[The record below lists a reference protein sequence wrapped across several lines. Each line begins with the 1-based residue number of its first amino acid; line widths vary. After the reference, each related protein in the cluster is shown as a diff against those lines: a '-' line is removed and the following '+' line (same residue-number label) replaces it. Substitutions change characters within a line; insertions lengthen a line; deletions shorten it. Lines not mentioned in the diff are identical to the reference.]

1 MVVRQTGA
9 QADVTRFGDQFLMPG
24 RNGDSFAALPGTVMH
39 ALTGDGG
46 LPIKG
51 LEGRYDRVLILLLDG
66 FGRRALERHADHPFL
81 RRFAE
86 EGAILPLTSQFP
98 STTAAH
104 ITTIHT
110 GLPVAESGIYEWF
123 MYEPALDRVIC
134 PLLFSYGDD
143 RVREGLSEDGV
154 DPAALFPFRTLHEEL
169 GDRGVPTAVF
179 QDIAFTPSSFSNA
192 VLRGAGRVTGCVTL
206 AHAVVAL
213 DNELRR
219 QPRLYAFLYQGGID
233 VIGHLFGPSS
243 AEYAA
248 EADARLTLFERLLMP
263 RLGSL
268 PGSTLL
274 LLTTDHGHV
283 DVDPEGTIHVNER
296 WPELSEHLRTG
307 ADGRPLAPAGSSR
320 DLFLHVIDDRLEL
333 VEARLAEMLA
343 GRAEVHR
350 SQDLF
355 EAGLFGGPV
364 GERLQDRVGNLVVLP
379 YAGETVWWREGD
391 RYTHRFR
398 GHHGGLTE
406 DELLTY
412 VAALEI

>member
-9 QADVTRFGDQFLMPG
+9 MPDVTRFGDRFLMPG
-24 RNGDSFAALPGTVMH
+24 RNGASFAALPGTVMH
-39 ALTGDGG
+39 ALTGEGG
-46 LPIKG
+46 PPIAG
-51 LEGRYDRVLILLLDG
+51 LEKRYDRVLIVLVDG

-81 RRFAE
+81 RRFADD
-86 EGAILPLTSQFP
+86 GRILPLTSQFP

-110 GLPVAESGIYEWF
+110 GLPVTETGVYEWF
-123 MYEPALDRVIC
+123 MYEPVLDRVIC

-143 RVREGLSEDGV
+143 RVREGLLESGA
-154 DPAALFPFRTLHEEL
+154 DPARIFPFRTLHEDL
-169 GDRGVPTAVF
+169 SDRGVRTAVF
-179 QDIAFTPSSFSNA
+179 QDAAFTPSSFSNA
-192 VLRGAGRVTGCVTL
+192 MLRGAGHVTGCVTL

-219 QPRLYAFLYQGGID
+219 HDRIYAFLYQGGVD

-243 AEYAA
+243 PEYAA
-248 EADARLTLFERLLMP
+248 EVDARLTLFERLLIP
-263 RLGSL
+263 RLASL
-268 PGSTLL
+268 AGSTLL
-274 LLTTDHGHV
+274 LLTSDHGHG
-283 DVDPEGTIHVNER
+283 DVDPEGTIYVNEG
-296 WPELSEHLRTG
+296 WPELAGHLRTG

-320 DLFLHVIDDRLEL
+320 DLFLHVLDDRLGL
-333 VEARLAEMLA
+333 VEERLGEMLA

-350 SQDLF
+350 T
-355 EAGLFGGPV
+355 EALLDAGVFGGPA
-364 GERLQDRVGNLVVLP
+364 GERLRQRVGNLVVLP
-379 YAGETVWWREGD
+379 HAGETVWWRDGD